1 MDEEKVVI
9 HNGVEM
15 LESWPQQIE
24 EAQSQKTYLI
34 GGEECERVR

>member
-24 EAQSQKTYLI
+24 EALKPEDVPDWRR
-34 GGEECERVR
+34 GM